1 MSSFFKE
8 FYEKRFLY
16 IKFEVL
22 YMGQWHDNKFFVE
35 LKVLKVG
42 RPPLSL
48 LFVLAMEA
56 LIFF

>member
-1 MSSFFKE
+1 
-8 FYEKRFLY
+8 
-16 IKFEVL
+16 
-22 YMGQWHDNKFFVE
+22 MGQWHDNKFFVE